1 MRINYKFQNST
12 TFTEADLGQRLV
24 DWLGIDI
31 GSNPTLILMRTTLES
46 ILMREVIAIFN
57 REDASENMQGLFNKI
72 VMFSGLLEGA
82 MPGLF
87 KQFFGEEILKKAK
100 NDIDV
105 IESNMR

>member
-1 MRINYKFQNST
+1 MHVNNYFKNSA
-12 TFTEADLGQRLV
+12 TFTEDDLSQRLV

-31 GSNPTLILMRTTLES
+31 GSNPTLILMRSTLES
-46 ILMREVIAIFN
+46 ILMREVIVVFN
-57 REDASENMQGLFNKI
+57 REEASENLQGLFNKI

-87 KQFFGEEILKKAK
+87 KQFFGDEVLAKAK
-100 NDIDV
+100 NDVDV